1 MNIAVQK
8 MLKTT
13 QSQPT
18 LFLPVQTKKET
29 ILAYLLTES
38 PNDME
43 SLLWDVKK
51 ERQIF
56 TDMIDE
62 FLAGNHREVRPQPLV
77 LDKRARP
84 DSFRSIFSVV
94 LEIVPLNLQK

>member
-1 MNIAVQK
+1 

-29 ILAYLLTES
+29 ILGYILTEE

-43 SLLWDVKK
+43 SLLGDKTK
-51 ERQIF
+51 DRQIF
-56 TDMIDE
+56 IDMIDE
-62 FLAGNHREVRPQPLV
+62 FLAGNHREVRQQPLAM
-77 LDKRARP
+77 DKRARP
-84 DSFRSIFSVV
+84 DSFRHVYSVV